1 VQAGLPIVDSIKS
14 KGQYEGTYL
23 AWVCTIAAGG
33 AKAKLS
39 FMWIEAKNFPTI
51 DGTGTEDYCGGSY
64 NFENQEKKQYEES
77 G

>member
-1 VQAGLPIVDSIKS
+1 VHNSGR
-14 KGQYEGTYL
+14 
-23 AWVCTIAAGG
+23 W

-39 FMWIEAKNFPTI
+39 FIWIEAKNFPTI